1 MKLYCQPICFIA
13 MGVAWGDCHEIC
25 AAAFPWRLA
34 QKRGNSMW
42 NRLLRFLRI
51 PSEIREEFWL
61 DTLQK
66 NRLSLLVICTMIF
79 GMEVYNIVRVLV
91 WSPSGLG
98 TLNNRIYFG
107 MYCAL
112 ILCAGAYLLLRWLLR
127 DAAIRTQL
135 AIQFG
140 GALFALLWHVCL
152 NAYDLNREPDGDIS
166 VYMTAILGVA
176 VFVQMPSA
184 FSFLSLAGAYALFV
198 LLASSCLSNGAI
210 LNMTFSTIVAVAI
223 ALTRCR
229 NTVIVLSQRREINE
243 INLQLQSL
251 LQKDPLTGLLNKAA
265 FEKKAAVHLAQ
276 VERDGGLTMLMADLD
291 DFKDVNDRYGHP
303 CGDYVLKETAEK
315 LQAAFPD
322 AVEIGRIGGD
332 EFAVMLYTG
341 DPAALETD
349 SRRLIEMLSG
359 VEWKGACIGPQCS
372 IGICRISRTGVSYE
386 QLYEKVDRTLY
397 RAKRQGKGRC
407 CVSELA

>member
-1 MKLYCQPICFIA
+1 
-13 MGVAWGDCHEIC
+13 MGVAGGI
-25 AAAFPWRLA
+25 AAKFALPRFFRRLA
-34 QKRGNSMW
+34 LKRGKYMW

-51 PSEIREEFWL
+51 PLDIREEFWL

-79 GMEVYNIVRVLV
+79 GMEVYNIVRVLF

-127 DAAIRTQL
+127 DAAIRTQWD
-135 AIQFG
+135 IQFG
-140 GALFALLWHVCL
+140 SALFALLWHVCL
-152 NAYDLNREPDGDIS
+152 NAYDLSREPDGDVSI
-166 VYMTAILGVA
+166 YMTAILGVA

-184 FSFLSLAGAYALFV
+184 FSFFSLAGAYALFV
-198 LLASSCLSNGAI
+198 LLAGSYLSDGAI
-210 LNMTFSTIVAVAI
+210 LNMTFSTIVAVAV

-229 NTVIVLSQRREINE
+229 HTVIVLSQRREINE

-265 FEKKAAVHLAQ
+265 FEKNTAVHLSQ
-276 VERDGGLTMLMADLD
+276 VKEDGGLTMLMVDLD
-291 DFKDVNDRYGHP
+291 DFKGVNDRHGHP

-315 LQAAFPD
+315 LRIAYPD
-322 AVEIGRIGGD
+322 AAEIGRIGGD
-332 EFAVMLYTG
+332 EFAVVLYTG
-341 DPAALETD
+341 DPVMLEAD
-349 SRRLIEMLSG
+349 SCWLIEMLSA
-359 VEWKGACIGPQCS
+359 VEWKGVCVGLQCS
-372 IGICRISRTGVSYE
+372 IGICRIFRTGVSYG
-386 QLYEKVDRTLY
+386 QLYEEVDRTLY

-407 CVSELA
+407 CISELV